1 MQMKLFNRK
10 KEKKIVIS
18 EITLSPEIQ
27 ELVKANKELFNRS
40 LADLEAFTLSIKK
53 GEYKL

>member
-53 GEYKL
+53 YE